1 MSFEETVFVLD
12 RSQAPETSDG
22 GATLRA
28 NLSPPLKLAPHK
40 RHAVY
45 LDQLSAVASFNNV
58 SPSLQNDQVALVPV
72 DPALWEWEAVVA
84 SSFQISYSYVPA
96 QTITVN
102 SGTGAL
108 TELSSAINLEFTG
121 GLQLSIVPKANGAHV
136 YTLRDSGGSDV
147 SAYMSPSPAQLNQLI
162 TLRPRPTS
170 GNISTYT
177 IPRGNYGLTEARIVD
192 AINAIAV
199 PAGEHFGVT
208 LSLDDATNRLKI
220 TPDAQNSMTLVL
232 DQSTLFTEF
241 LGFRASQGY
250 LQAPAASGTV
260 AGLAMKSELT
270 NLDSAQ
276 FDAFSTIQVHTPLAY
291 SFGPDGEPS
300 TAIAQTLVN
309 VAAGRAFNYHPPRAL
324 LVPASPGFSTDSVQV
339 SLRTPSGK
347 FVDTDENWSVVIVV
361 RTFD

>member
-28 NLSPPLKLAPHK
+28 TLSPPLKLAPHK

-45 LDQLSAVASFNNV
+45 LDQLSAVASFNNI
-58 SPSLQNDQVALVPV
+58 SPSLHNDQIALAPV
-72 DPALWEWEAVVA
+72 DPALWEWAATV
-84 SSFQISYSYVPA
+84 SQSFQISYSYAPA

-102 SGTGAL
+102 AGTGTL
-108 TELSSAINLEFTG
+108 TELSQAINAELTG
-121 GLQLSIVPKANGAHV
+121 GLQLSIVPKAKGAHL

-147 SAYMSPSPAQLNQLI
+147 SAYMSPSPAQLSQLI
-162 TLRPRPTS
+162 TLRPRPAS
-170 GNISTYT
+170 GNVTKHT
-177 IPRGNYGLTEARIVD
+177 IARGNYGLTEAKITD

-199 PAGEHFGVT
+199 PAGEHFAIT

-220 TPDAQNSMTLVL
+220 TPDAQNTMTLLL
-232 DQSTLFTEF
+232 DQSTLFTAF
-241 LGFRASQGY
+241 LGFRATQGY
-250 LQAPAASGTV
+250 LQAAAASGTV
-260 AGLAMKSELT
+260 AGLTLHGSLT

-291 SFGPDGEPS
+291 SFGPDGQPS
-300 TAIAQTLVN
+300 TAIAQTLVD

-324 LVPASPGFSTDSVQV
+324 LVPASPGFSTDSIQV